1 MLCVI
6 NYWLKKITLANIIKM
21 KLLKSIRIYLVVVSK
36 VVRYKKLIKKQ
47 NVKKPK
53 LVKVNKVKK

>member
-1 MLCVI
+1 
-6 NYWLKKITLANIIKM
+6 M

-53 LVKVNKVKK
+53 LVKVNKVKE